1 MSTNACSILATQ
13 PRLQE
18 ILVARVFL
26 SSVVT
31 GFEEYREAAA
41 DAIATLGHEVVRSE
55 QFGVRPDTPQ
65 RACLGELRSTELV
78 VLVLGARYG
87 FVNPVSGLS
96 ATHEEFRE
104 AAATKPVL
112 VFIQG
117 GVTPEEEQLALIREA
132 QDWARGGLTGS
143 FATPEELR
151 RAVTQAVHRWEI
163 AQSAGPADETEM
175 LERGRRL
182 LPDSRS
188 GGAKL
193 AVVAIPGPRQELV
206 SPVRL
211 DGPQLR
217 EQLLDLAQ
225 TSSLFDRF
233 ERTVVRH
240 ELGCLVMEQPAVS
253 LRLDSSGAFC
263 VVQLAAFPESTDR
276 MRMETLVEEDLR
288 DRIGRTLRTL
298 ATGLDSFD
306 STHRCPS
313 IVVFAA
319 LIDGAWLPWK
329 TLAEHRATPDSA
341 TMGRGGDLVEVLPS
355 GQPMPRPA
363 LRNRANEIAEELTA
377 RFRQAVIQA

>member
-1 MSTNACSILATQ
+1 MAS
-13 PRLQE
+13 
-18 ILVARVFL
+18 VFL
-26 SSVVT
+26 SSVIADF
-31 GFEEYREAAA
+31 GEYREAAA

-55 QFGVRPDTPQ
+55 QFGVRSDTPQ
-65 RACLGELRSTELV
+65 RACLGELRATDLV

-87 FVNPVSGLS
+87 SVNPGSGLS

-104 AAATKPVL
+104 AASTTSVL
-112 VFIQG
+112 VFIQS
-117 GVTPEEEQLALIREA
+117 GVTPEEEQVALIREA

-143 FATPEELR
+143 FVTPDDLR
-151 RAVTQAVHRWEI
+151 RAVTQAVHQWEL
-163 AQSAGPADETEM
+163 AQSAGPADQTEM

-182 LPDSRS
+182 FPDSRS

-206 SPVRL
+206 SPARL
-211 DGPQLR
+211 DSSQLR
-217 EQLLDLAQ
+217 EQLLALGV

-233 ERTVVRH
+233 ERTVVRN
-240 ELGCLVMEQPAVS
+240 ELGYLVLEQPAAS
-253 LRLDSSGAFC
+253 LRLDGSGTFC
-263 VVQLAAFPESTDR
+263 VVQPAAFKEPTDR

-288 DRIGRTLRTL
+288 DRIDHTLRTL
-298 ATGLDSFD
+298 ADGLDSFD
-306 STHRCPS
+306 STHRCTS
-313 IVVFAA
+313 VVVTAA

-363 LRNRANEIAEELTA
+363 LRNRAGEIAEDMTA
-377 RFRQAVIQA
+377 RLRRAVIQT